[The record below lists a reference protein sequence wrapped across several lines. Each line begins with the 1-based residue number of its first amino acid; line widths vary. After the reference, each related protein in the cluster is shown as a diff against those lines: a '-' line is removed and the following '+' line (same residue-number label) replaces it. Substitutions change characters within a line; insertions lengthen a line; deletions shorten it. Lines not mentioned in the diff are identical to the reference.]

1 MSKHIGRND
10 LCSCGSGKKF
20 KRCHGV
26 VSSSDRTGKVL
37 MFVVGGA
44 IVAAVAAGVASFS
57 TDRSA
62 SAVRVWDPAHG
73 HYHDA
78 NGVQVP

>member
-1 MSKHIGRND
+1 MSKQGRND
-10 LCSCGSGKKF
+10 LCACGSGKKF

-26 VSSSDRTGKVL
+26 ATDSDRTGRIL

-44 IVAAVAAGVASFS
+44 VVAAVAAGVASFT